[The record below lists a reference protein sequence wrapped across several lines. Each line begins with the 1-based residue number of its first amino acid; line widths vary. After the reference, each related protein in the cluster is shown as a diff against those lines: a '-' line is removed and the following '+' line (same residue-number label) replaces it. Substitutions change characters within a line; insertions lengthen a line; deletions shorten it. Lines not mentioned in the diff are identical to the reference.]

1 MARPLR
7 KIADPWQVISSDTE
21 SERAIWEHNQT
32 GERRIIPLGLHP
44 EDAALQTQAVALP
57 PDEPEDET
65 STDRISILL
74 QAAQTDARSEVKVY
88 RMSQGKFQ
96 YCRGFTPDEFEDG
109 NLDMIRDRYGP
120 GEYEIRLYA
129 TDPDTKKF
137 CIRNKARVEIAAE
150 MLRPGAVEPASG
162 LGQVLQT
169 IAQGQQQ
176 MLEAL
181 TRQAPVKDATE
192 EMTKMLSMMKLMRE
206 AMGMDAAPAQ
216 KSTIGEIVTAIKELK
231 GAAREI
237 IPAERDDEADPLA
250 MAGKIISMVQATQAQ
265 PQPQAMPIVSLPE
278 TLQAEP
284 QPQPQANPIDAIP
297 PFENPEDELNF
308 LTMLTL
314 KAHLKSLVAFAV
326 KNAPIEKAA
335 QYVFD
340 RLPDDLLEIMESDEW
355 FTLLAQVAP
364 ETKDHKDYLEKVRA
378 AALKLFEAESQQDD

>member
-1 MARPLR
+1 LARPLR

-88 RMSQGKFQ
+88 RMAQGKFQ

-129 TDPDTKKF
+129 TDPETKKF

-169 IAQGQQQ
+169 IAQGQAQ

-181 TRQAPVKDATE
+181 TRQAPQKDPAE
-192 EMTKMLSMMKLMRE
+192 EMTKMLGMMKLMRE
-206 AMGMDAAPAQ
+206 AMGIDSAPQQ

-237 IPAERDDEADPLA
+237 IPSEKDDESDPLS

-265 PQPQAMPIVSLPE
+265 PQPQTMPMIALPPSLETAPE
-278 TLQAEP
+278 
-284 QPQPQANPIDAIP
+284 PQPQANPVDAIP
-297 PFENPEDELNF
+297 QFENPEDELNF
-308 LTMLTL
+308 LSMLTL
-314 KAHLKSLVAFAV
+314 KAHLKSLVGFAI

-335 QYVFD
+335 QYVFE

-364 ETKDHKDYLEKVRA
+364 ETKDHKEYLEKVRA
-378 AALKLFEAESQQDD
+378 AALKLFEAEPQQDE

>member
-57 PDEPEDET
+57 PDEPDDET

-88 RMSQGKFQ
+88 RMAQGKFQ

-129 TDPDTKKF
+129 TDPETKKF

-150 MLRPGAVEPASG
+150 MLRPGAVEPATG

-181 TRQAPVKDATE
+181 TRQAPPKDPAE
-192 EMTKMLSMMKLMRE
+192 EMTKMLGMMKLMRE
-206 AMGMDAAPAQ
+206 AMGIDSAPAQ

-237 IPAERDDEADPLA
+237 IPNEKDDESDPLA

-265 PQPQAMPIVSLPE
+265 PQPQPMPMIALPPSLEP
-278 TLQAEP
+278 APEP
-284 QPQPQANPIDAIP
+284 QPQPNPVDAIP
-297 PFENPEDELNF
+297 SFENPEDELNF
-308 LTMLTL
+308 LSMLTL
-314 KAHLKSLVAFAV
+314 KAHLKSLIGFAV

-335 QYVFD
+335 QYVFE

-355 FTLLAQVAP
+355 FTLLGQVAP

>member
-57 PDEPEDET
+57 PDEPDDET

-88 RMSQGKFQ
+88 RMAQGKFQ

-129 TDPDTKKF
+129 TDPETKKF

-150 MLRPGAVEPASG
+150 MLRPGAVEPATG
-162 LGQVLQT
+162 FGQVLQT

-181 TRQAPVKDATE
+181 TRQAPPKDPAE
-192 EMTKMLSMMKLMRE
+192 EMTKMLGMMKLMRE
-206 AMGMDAAPAQ
+206 AMGIDSAPAQ

-237 IPAERDDEADPLA
+237 IPNEKDDESDPLA

-265 PQPQAMPIVSLPE
+265 PQPQPMPMIALPPSLEP
-278 TLQAEP
+278 APEP
-284 QPQPQANPIDAIP
+284 QPQPNPVDAIP
-297 PFENPEDELNF
+297 SFENPEDELNF
-308 LTMLTL
+308 LSMLTL
-314 KAHLKSLVAFAV
+314 KAHLKSLIGFAV

-335 QYVFD
+335 QYVFE

-355 FTLLAQVAP
+355 FTLLGQVAP

>member
-7 KIADPWQVISSDTE
+7 KIADPWTVISTDSE
-21 SERAIWEHNQT
+21 SERAIWEHAQT
-32 GERRIIPLGLHP
+32 GERRIIPVGFHPNDAGLQQP
-44 EDAALQTQAVALP
+44 AVALP
-57 PDEPEDET
+57 VDEDFEET
-65 STDRISILL
+65 ATDRIAVLL
-74 QAAQTDARSEVKVY
+74 QAAQSDARAEVKVY
-88 RMSQGKFQ
+88 RISQGKLQ
-96 YCRGFTPDEFEDG
+96 YCRGYDPAEFEEG
-109 NLDMIRDRYGP
+109 NLDMLRERYGP

-129 TDPDTKKF
+129 TDPATNKF
-137 CIRNKARVEIAAE
+137 VIRNKARVDIAAE
-150 MLRPGAVEPASG
+150 QPRLGAVEPQSG
-162 LGQVLQT
+162 LGQVLTT
-169 IAQGQQQ
+169 IAEGQRA

-181 TRQAPVKDATE
+181 TRQAPQRDAAE
-192 EMTKMLSMMKLMRE
+192 EMTKMLGMMKLMRE

-216 KSTIGEIVTAIKELK
+216 RSTIGEIVTAIKELK

-237 IPAERDDEADPLA
+237 IPDERDEDADPLA

-265 PQPQAMPIVSLPE
+265 PQPQAMPVVSLPE

-284 QPQPQANPIDAIP
+284 QPQPNPTPEMPA
-297 PFENPEDELNF
+297 FENPEDELNF

-314 KAHLKSLVAFAV
+314 KAHLKSLVAYAV

-364 ETKDHKDYLEKVRA
+364 ETKDHKEYLEKVRA

>member
-1 MARPLR
+1 LARPLR

-57 PDEPEDET
+57 PMDEADDET

-88 RMSQGKFQ
+88 RMAQGKFQ

-129 TDPDTKKF
+129 TDPETKKF

-150 MLRPGAVEPASG
+150 MLRPGAAEPASG

-181 TRQAPVKDATE
+181 TRQAPQKDPTE
-192 EMTKMLSMMKLMRE
+192 EMTKMFGMMKLMRE
-206 AMGMDAAPAQ
+206 AMGIDSAPAQ

-237 IPAERDDEADPLA
+237 IPAEKDDEADPLA

-265 PQPQAMPIVSLPE
+265 PQPQAMPIVSLPA
-278 TLQAEP
+278 TLEAEP
-284 QPQPQANPIDAIP
+284 QPQPNPAP
-297 PFENPEDELNF
+297 EMPTFENPEDELNF
-308 LTMLTL
+308 LSMLTL
-314 KAHLKSLVAFAV
+314 KAHLKSLVGFAI

>member
-88 RMSQGKFQ
+88 RMAQGKFQ

-129 TDPDTKKF
+129 TDPETKKF

-169 IAQGQQQ
+169 IAQGQAQ

-181 TRQAPVKDATE
+181 TRQAPQKDPAE
-192 EMTKMLSMMKLMRE
+192 EMTKMLGMMKLMRE
-206 AMGMDAAPAQ
+206 AMGIDSAPQQ

-237 IPAERDDEADPLA
+237 IPSEKDDESDPLS

-265 PQPQAMPIVSLPE
+265 PQPQTMPMIALPPSLETAPE
-278 TLQAEP
+278 
-284 QPQPQANPIDAIP
+284 PQPQANPVDAIP
-297 PFENPEDELNF
+297 QFENPEDELNF
-308 LTMLTL
+308 LSMLTL
-314 KAHLKSLVAFAV
+314 KAHLKSLVGFAI

-335 QYVFD
+335 QYVFE

-364 ETKDHKDYLEKVRA
+364 ETKDHKEYLEKVRA
-378 AALKLFEAESQQDD
+378 AALKLFEAEPQQDE